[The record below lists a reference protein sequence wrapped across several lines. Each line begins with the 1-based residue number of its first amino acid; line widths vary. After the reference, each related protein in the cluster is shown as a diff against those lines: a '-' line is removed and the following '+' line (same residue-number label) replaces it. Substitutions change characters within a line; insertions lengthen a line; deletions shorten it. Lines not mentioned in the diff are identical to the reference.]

1 MELIIKE
8 KSDLDSFKDEPIS
21 YRISLNLYSDK
32 IILTREYFRVG
43 FRDGE
48 SWDKF
53 YFDNNYSYNK
63 TDLTYATFITRKI
76 NKEEYLKKKEIELI
90 NRFYDKL
97 FETKNNTIKELL
109 RQQKRLNSKINMY
122 DNTMKFL
129 EKYKRKDKILK
140 IINYELE
147 K

>member
-76 NKEEYLKKKEIELI
+76 NNGEYLKKKEIELI

-140 IINYELE
+140 IIKNN
-147 K
+147 

>member
-63 TDLTYATFITRKI
+63 TDLTYSTFITRKI
-76 NKEEYLKKKEIELI
+76 NNEEYLKKKEIELI

>member
-8 KSDLDSFKDEPIS
+8 KSHLDSFINEPIS
-21 YRISLNLYSDK
+21 YRISLNLYGDK
-32 IILTREYFRVG
+32 IILTREYFKVG

-76 NKEEYLKKKEIELI
+76 NNEEYLKKKEIELI
-90 NRFYDKL
+90 NRFY
-97 FETKNNTIKELL
+97 I
-109 RQQKRLNSKINMY
+109 III
-122 DNTMKFL
+122 L
-129 EKYKRKDKILK
+129 E
-140 IINYELE
+140 
-147 K
+147 

>member
-8 KSDLDSFKDEPIS
+8 KSHLDSFINEPIS
-21 YRISLNLYSDK
+21 YRISLNLYGDK
-32 IILTREYFRVG
+32 IILTREYFKVG

-76 NKEEYLKKKEIELI
+76 NNEEYLKKKEIELI

-140 IINYELE
+140 IIKNN
-147 K
+147 

>member
-1 MELIIKE
+1 M
-8 KSDLDSFKDEPIS
+8 
-21 YRISLNLYSDK
+21 NLYSDK

-76 NKEEYLKKKEIELI
+76 NNGEYLKKKEIELI

>member
-8 KSDLDSFKDEPIS
+8 KSDLDSFKHEPTS
-21 YRISLNLYSDK
+21 YRISLELDNNR
-32 IILTREYFRVG
+32 IILTREYFKVG

-53 YFDNNYSYNK
+53 YFNNNYSYNI
-63 TDLTYATFITRKI
+63 TDLTYATFITRKLD
-76 NKEEYLKKKEIELI
+76 NEEYLKKKEIELI

-122 DNTMKFL
+122 DNTIKFL
-129 EKYKRKDKILK
+129 EKYKRNDKILK
-140 IINYELE
+140 IIKNN
-147 K
+147 

>member
-8 KSDLDSFKDEPIS
+8 KSDLDSFKNEPIS

-76 NKEEYLKKKEIELI
+76 NNGEYLKKKEIELI